1 MKEVSISLS
10 VEIHFAERGW
20 MTRDKEKAVRTET
33 FKFFATATLFED
45 NEGCTRF
52 HPEGGGW
59 TNITFRHEFLG
70 WDQIENFVDR
80 WKLKNPNWYSQLW
93 SEFHNRAEKMK
104 HVPAPF

>member
-10 VEIHFAERGW
+10 VEIHWTQCGITHDRA
-20 MTRDKEKAVRTET
+20 KAVRTET
-33 FKFFATATLFED
+33 FEFFATATLFDE

-59 TNITFRHEFLG
+59 TNIAFRHGFLG
-70 WDQIENFVDR
+70 WDEIESFVNI
-80 WKLKNPNWYSQLW
+80 WKRQNPKWASQLW
-93 SEFHNRAEKMK
+93 SEFHKRAEKMK